1 MELRVKHRAD
11 IAIRRDGH
19 FVWIN
24 VDGDCVLRIIIPPEV
39 EPIALDDRRICKTY
53 VDNPT

>member
-1 MELRVKHRAD
+1 MELRVQHRAD

-24 VDGDCVLRIIIPPEV
+24 VDGDCVLRIIIPPEC
-39 EPIALDDRRICKTY
+39 EPISLDDRRIRKLC